1 MPKKL
6 DPLTGKGAGLSQ
18 LTIFGLSLESGSS
31 TIRTTMVI
39 GPILTSR
46 LEPPP
51 SSTLSLRVFLELTR
65 QGIQSQGLVFG
76 RAGLGAGHACTI
88 LTQVRFGP
96 PGPESIVRLGAE
108 QLITGS
114 PTRGACWQA
123 DLSQEPPLLS
133 A

>member
-1 MPKKL
+1 MPEKL
-6 DPLTGKGAGLSQ
+6 DAIYWKELGLSE
-18 LTIFGLSLESGSS
+18 LTTFSVGLGSGSS
-31 TIRTTMVI
+31 TIRTTTVI
-39 GPILTSR
+39 GPILTRR

-108 QLITGS
+108 QLIIGS
-114 PTRGACWQA
+114 PARGACWQA
-123 DLSQEPPLLS
+123 DLSQEPPLPS